1 VDGGELG
8 GRANEQT
15 SKHHS
20 AWEGVRTSRQA
31 STTARGRAR
40 AQIGPRRARAAGSL
54 EDVSRAAGGSV
65 AASADDE
72 AASELGGDDE
82 ETALEGVVG

>member
-1 VDGGELG
+1 VAQPGQWTG
-8 GRANEQT
+8 A
-15 SKHHS
+15 SW
-20 AWEGVRTSRQA
+20 ACVRTSRQA